1 MYRKAVS
8 YIRQADALNFL
19 LNLHTW
25 SWYASRSGASCR
37 YRERVK
43 HRKTFQALSQEDRPS
58 MPRLSRWKGT
68 KAKVVAS

>member
-8 YIRQADALNFL
+8 YISQADALMFL

-25 SWYASRSGASCR
+25 SLYVRRSGASCG
-37 YRERVK
+37 YRERIK
-43 HRKTFQALSQEDRPS
+43 HKTFQASSQEDRPS
-58 MPRLSRWKGT
+58 MQHFFHWEGT